1 MKHLFKD
8 IGSFMIRVPSLPINL
23 LVDNINSADNQENT
37 MPLLDFPYYKK
48 QFDEAILVASHD
60 LYEFMRQY
68 EKGSEVRDTNYL
80 LNSLYKYF
88 SRNCSRCTPFG
99 LFSAV
104 AFGNINSEATSFEL
118 SGTDIQRRPLV
129 DSNWLFEV
137 VFMYEAKYLKELK
150 YTPNESVAI
159 HRNKAILFGCTKN
172 KDEEKINKKTVNYTK
187 PLEIIFEI
195 SNDYLSY
202 VEIVEKLE
210 EAYPGMDQSI
220 LHEYVQS
227 LIKEEYLISDLRP
240 PLTVNNQ
247 LEYLICKLKQNDI
260 NADTLISIQKQ
271 IEDYTDGDKSD
282 KISCLTNVFHSMKEV
297 HPSKNYLTVDS
308 SFEYKECNL
317 NKNDIKKINEL
328 INLFLQ
334 FNFNESFD
342 KLNDYKNRFIEK
354 YGLSICV
361 PLTELVDP
369 DLGLGFPSANN
380 RNFNSLGEYINP
392 WVRFFERKYVESIR
406 FSKEIEIKDEDIK
419 KLMSEDLD
427 EELLPKSM
435 EIYFNYTKENG
446 EDIFHLSNIFGSTF
460 AGKSFGRFSHL
471 MKDPIDFYKQINAV
485 YDSNDKYKSCEF
497 TFLPDSLVTANVI
510 RNMHGSTYETSFG
523 TTNSKN
529 STRKLKLNEILVG
542 IKNNKFYLKSAMDN
556 KIIIPTSTNM
566 FNPQLKPEILRFI
579 DDISSDGIKFYN
591 KPWQYLLE
599 KFAYLPTIR
608 YKNFILEQEK
618 WILKIEDLDL
628 PARFSFGEFKFKL
641 REHLESRNISRW
653 INVVEA
659 DQKLLLNLEE
669 DRSLSVLQK
678 MLVKSEIVL
687 EKYNVEVEHPVKH
700 NDNSYCCELVIPLIS
715 VSEVESSIDDFEITE
730 NYGNSRIK
738 VPLDEWLYFKI
749 YGVGENIDYILGD
762 ALFTPLQQL
771 LENKEI
777 DSYFFIQYKDP
788 DLHLRLRIKADYNRL
803 LMVQPKLLNIFSQL
817 IKDSLISKYSIDCY
831 ELELERYGGYDL
843 MDHAHE
849 VFHKDSLAIQSIIY
863 EKNNNNVKISDEL
876 LAVIS
881 IFFHVKRFGL
891 SLDEIF
897 IFLNCQKHIK
907 LDQEEQDEF
916 RKNKNSYLDFVI
928 KYLSGEKL
936 TPEIDFIM
944 RILLIKSA
952 SMETYLEGI
961 EKFYPES
968 KNVKFSILDSIL
980 HMHMNRLFGPNVE
993 FERKMRTLSRHIFY
1007 SVYHR
1012 NKKTGI
1018 LEGKVNAKI

>member
-8 IGSFMIRVPSLPINL
+8 VGSFMIRVPSLPINL
-23 LVDNINSADNQENT
+23 LLDNIKSVNNKENT
-37 MPLLDFPYYKK
+37 VPLSDNPYYKN

-60 LYEFMRQY
+60 LYEFMQQY
-68 EKGSEVRDTNYL
+68 ETGGEVRDTNHL

-99 LFSAV
+99 LFSTV
-104 AFGNINSEATSFEL
+104 AFGNINSGETSFQL
-118 SGTDIQRRPLV
+118 SGADIQRKPLV

-137 VFMYEAKYLKELK
+137 VFMYEARYLKTLK

-187 PLEIIFEI
+187 ALEIVFKV

-202 VEIVEKLE
+202 FEIVEKLK
-210 EAYPGMDQSI
+210 EAYPSMDKSI

-240 PLTVNNQ
+240 PLTVINQ
-247 LEYLICKLKQNDI
+247 LEYFICKLREYDI
-260 NADTLISIQKQ
+260 NADTLIDIKKQ
-271 IEDYTDGDKSD
+271 IEVYTDGEKGD
-282 KISCLTNVFHSMKEV
+282 KISCLTNIFNSMKEV
-297 HPSKNYLTVDS
+297 HHSKNYLTIDS

-317 NKNDIKKINEL
+317 NKNEIKKINEL
-328 INLFLQ
+328 VNLFIQ
-334 FNFNESFD
+334 FNVNESFD
-342 KLNDYKNRFIEK
+342 KLKEYKNKFIEK
-354 YGLSICV
+354 YGLSMCV
-361 PLTELVDP
+361 PLIELVDN
-369 DLGLGFPSANN
+369 DLGLGFPSKNL
-380 RNFNSLGEYINP
+380 NSLGEYINP

-406 FSKEIEIKDEDIK
+406 FNQEIEIKDVDINK
-419 KLMSEDLD
+419 FMTEDLD

-446 EDIFHLSNIFGSTF
+446 KEVFHLSNIFGSTY
-460 AGKSFGRFSHL
+460 AGKSFGRFSHF
-471 MKDPIDFYKQINAV
+471 MKKPKDFYKKINAV
-485 YDSNDKYKSCEF
+485 YDSNDKYQTCEF
-497 TFLPDSLVTANVI
+497 TFLPDSLVSANVI
-510 RNMHGSTYETSFG
+510 RNMHGSIYETSFG

-529 STRKLKLNEILVG
+529 GTCKLKLNEILVG
-542 IKNNKFYLKSAMDN
+542 IKDNKFYLKSAINN

-618 WILKIEDLDL
+618 WILKIDDLDL
-628 PARFSFGEFKFKL
+628 PTRFSFDEFKIKL
-641 REHLESRNISRW
+641 REYIKSKNISHW

-669 DRSLSVLQK
+669 DRCLSVLQK
-678 MLVKSEIVL
+678 MLVKSEIVV
-687 EKYNVEVEHPVKH
+687 EKYNVEVEHPVKL

-715 VSEVESSIDDFEITE
+715 VSEVDSSSEDFEITG
-730 NYGNSRIK
+730 NYFNRINRIK
-738 VPLDEWLYFKI
+738 EPLDEWLYFKI
-749 YGVGENIDYILGD
+749 YGIEENIDYLLGE

-788 DLHLRLRIKADYNRL
+788 NLHLRLRIKADYNRL
-803 LMVQPKLLNIFSQL
+803 MVVQPKLIDIFSQL
-817 IKDSLISKYSIDCY
+817 IKDSIISKYCIDCY

-843 MDHAHE
+843 MNYAHE
-849 VFHKDSLAIQSIIY
+849 VFYKDSLAIQSIIY

-876 LAVIS
+876 LAVVS
-881 IFFHVKRFGL
+881 IFFHVKKFGL
-891 SLDEIF
+891 SLEEIF

-928 KYLSGEKL
+928 NYLSGEKL
-936 TPEIDFIM
+936 TPEIDFIFK
-944 RILLIKSA
+944 ILLIKSV
-952 SMETYLEGI
+952 SMETYLKRI
-961 EKFYPES
+961 EEFFPES
-968 KNVKFSILDSIL
+968 KNAKFSILDSLL
-980 HMHMNRLFGPNVE
+980 HMHMNRLFGPNVD

-1018 LEGKVNAKI
+1018 LEGKMHAKI